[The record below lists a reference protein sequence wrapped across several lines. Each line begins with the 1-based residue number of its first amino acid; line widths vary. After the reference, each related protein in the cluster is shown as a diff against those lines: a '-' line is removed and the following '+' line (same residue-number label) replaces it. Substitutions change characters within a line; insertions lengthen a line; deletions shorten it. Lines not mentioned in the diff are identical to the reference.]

1 MHVRLIGFLCAVFI
15 MTAAMYSRHEGGTEF
30 YIPDL
35 ERLVETQRL
44 RQGANAPVRMVVY
57 VKDHSLFVTSNSFE
71 EVVYDET
78 DQIDHDPD
86 ALSGFWPDPSSPT
99 GVSDVG
105 FGRKLIE
112 KISGHFYHV
121 WIADP

>member
-1 MHVRLIGFLCAVFI
+1 MHVRLIGFLCAVLIFTFVI
-15 MTAAMYSRHEGGTEF
+15 YYRRVGATEF
-30 YIPDL
+30 CITDL
-35 ERLVETQRL
+35 ERLVETQKL
-44 RQGANAPVRMVVY
+44 RQDAHAPVRMVVY

-86 ALSGFWPDPSSPT
+86 ALSGFWPDPGSRT